1 MVTLKL
7 EEEEIE
13 KIINALVYK
22 QYELGKTYTVRETNE
37 NWKWENFKDSVLNGF
52 EKQEDFENWK
62 EEMQKG
68 TKEEIAYFENL
79 QAKIEKVLFKE

>member
-13 KIINALVYK
+13 KIINALVCK
-22 QYELGKTYTVRETNE
+22 QYELAKVCAVRETNE

-52 EKQEDFENWK
+52 EKQEDFEKWK

-68 TKEEIAYFENL
+68 TKEEITYFENL
-79 QAKIEKVLFKE
+79 QAKIEKVLFEE

>member
-22 QYELGKTYTVRETNE
+22 QYELGKVCAVRETNE

-52 EKQEDFENWK
+52 EKQEDFEKWK

-68 TKEEIAYFENL
+68 TKEEITYFENL
-79 QAKIEKVLFKE
+79 QAKIEKVLFEE